1 MKVYLF
7 ISNHKKLLKMY
18 LPYIEALNKQ
28 LDITNS
34 LVDADIVLII
44 GAWTWQGAQI
54 AKKAKQMDIPY
65 IVCPLGDISE
75 RNCKNPY
82 LKRSLQQSM
91 YQKAMYAKANLI
103 VATTPM
109 EKNYLEKKGWNKR
122 IALAVFEQ
130 QKAEAIAAQ
139 TKQAI
144 IAQIMQIKSRMPH
157 QNIPQKYLDDL
168 HTLLYTDDYDEDAI
182 KQELAEKKLSS
193 YAASG
198 FQTMT
203 DKTGL
208 TEGFMPIPAKKGRK
222 SKEILKFV
230 K

>member
-109 EKNYLEKKGWNKR
+109 EKSYLEKKGWNKR
-122 IALAVFEQ
+122 IALIRYAGYSHLTNTEAMMQNWQETDEETLAVFEQ
-130 QKAEAIAAQ
+130 QKAEAIA
-139 TKQAI
+139 
-144 IAQIMQIKSRMPH
+144 
-157 QNIPQKYLDDL
+157 
-168 HTLLYTDDYDEDAI
+168 
-182 KQELAEKKLSS
+182 
-193 YAASG
+193 
-198 FQTMT
+198 
-203 DKTGL
+203 
-208 TEGFMPIPAKKGRK
+208 
-222 SKEILKFV
+222 
-230 K
+230 

>member
-28 LDITNS
+28 LDITNN

-54 AKKAKQMDIPY
+54 ARKAKQMDIPY

-109 EKNYLEKKGWNKR
+109 EKSYLEKKGWNKR
-122 IALAVFEQ
+122 IALIRYAGYSHLTNTEAMMQNWQETDEETLAVFEQ

-144 IAQIMQIKSRMPH
+144 IAQIMQIK
-157 QNIPQKYLDDL
+157 
-168 HTLLYTDDYDEDAI
+168 
-182 KQELAEKKLSS
+182 
-193 YAASG
+193 AACRIRI
-198 FQTMT
+198 F
-203 DKTGL
+203 
-208 TEGFMPIPAKKGRK
+208 RK
-222 SKEILKFV
+222 IS
-230 K
+230 

>member
-91 YQKAMYAKANLI
+91 YQKAMYAKS
-103 VATTPM
+103 
-109 EKNYLEKKGWNKR
+109 
-122 IALAVFEQ
+122 Q
-130 QKAEAIAAQ
+130 
-139 TKQAI
+139 
-144 IAQIMQIKSRMPH
+144 PH
-157 QNIPQKYLDDL
+157 SSYYPYG
-168 HTLLYTDDYDEDAI
+168 E
-182 KQELAEKKLSS
+182 KLSGKERLEQAHRPDSLCRLQSS
-193 YAASG
+193 Y
-198 FQTMT
+198 QH
-203 DKTGL
+203 
-208 TEGFMPIPAKKGRK
+208 
-222 SKEILKFV
+222 
-230 K
+230 

>member
-34 LVDADIVLII
+34 LVDADIVLVI

-122 IALAVFEQ
+122 IALIRYAGYSHLTNTEAMMQNWQETDEETLAVFEQ

-144 IAQIMQIKSRMPH
+144 IAQIMQIKS
-157 QNIPQKYLDDL
+157 
-168 HTLLYTDDYDEDAI
+168 
-182 KQELAEKKLSS
+182 LS
-193 YAASG
+193 
-198 FQTMT
+198 
-203 DKTGL
+203 L
-208 TEGFMPIPAKKGRK
+208 IH
-222 SKEILKFV
+222 I
-230 K
+230 

>member
-122 IALAVFEQ
+122 IALIRYAGYSHLTNT
-130 QKAEAIAAQ
+130 EA
-139 TKQAI
+139 
-144 IAQIMQIKSRMPH
+144 M
-157 QNIPQKYLDDL
+157 
-168 HTLLYTDDYDEDAI
+168 
-182 KQELAEKKLSS
+182 
-193 YAASG
+193 
-198 FQTMT
+198 
-203 DKTGL
+203 KTG
-208 TEGFMPIPAKKGRK
+208 TRRMRRRWQSSS
-222 SKEILKFV
+222 SKRQKPSLPKPNRQSSHRSCR
-230 K
+230 

>member
-75 RNCKNPY
+75 RNCKNHSGPSPPDGG
-82 LKRSLQQSM
+82 LPR
-91 YQKAMYAKANLI
+91 YAGRGRR
-103 VATTPM
+103 T
-109 EKNYLEKKGWNKR
+109 
-122 IALAVFEQ
+122 
-130 QKAEAIAAQ
+130 AE
-139 TKQAI
+139 
-144 IAQIMQIKSRMPH
+144 
-157 QNIPQKYLDDL
+157 N
-168 HTLLYTDDYDEDAI
+168 
-182 KQELAEKKLSS
+182 
-193 YAASG
+193 
-198 FQTMT
+198 F
-203 DKTGL
+203 
-208 TEGFMPIPAKKGRK
+208 
-222 SKEILKFV
+222 
-230 K
+230 

>member
-122 IALAVFEQ
+122 IALIRYAGYSHLTNT
-130 QKAEAIAAQ
+130 EAM
-139 TKQAI
+139 
-144 IAQIMQIKSRMPH
+144 MQNW
-157 QNIPQKYLDDL
+157 QE
-168 HTLLYTDDYDEDAI
+168 TDDESI
-182 KQELAEKKLSS
+182 FVH
-193 YAASG
+193 
-198 FQTMT
+198 FQ
-203 DKTGL
+203 
-208 TEGFMPIPAKKGRK
+208 P
-222 SKEILKFV
+222 
-230 K
+230 

>member
-28 LDITNS
+28 LDITNN

-103 VATTPM
+103 VATTSYG
-109 EKNYLEKKGWNKR
+109 E
-122 IALAVFEQ
+122 
-130 QKAEAIAAQ
+130 
-139 TKQAI
+139 
-144 IAQIMQIKSRMPH
+144 
-157 QNIPQKYLDDL
+157 
-168 HTLLYTDDYDEDAI
+168 
-182 KQELAEKKLSS
+182 KLSVKERLEQAHRPDSLCRVQSS
-193 YAASG
+193 Y
-198 FQTMT
+198 QH
-203 DKTGL
+203 
-208 TEGFMPIPAKKGRK
+208 
-222 SKEILKFV
+222 
-230 K
+230 

>member
-7 ISNHKKLLKMY
+7 ISNQKKLLKMY

-91 YQKAMYAKANLI
+91 YQKAMYAKANL
-103 VATTPM
+103 VVRSEEHTS
-109 EKNYLEKKGWNKR
+109 ELQSRFDLVCRLLLEKKKKKNK
-122 IALAVFEQ
+122 
-130 QKAEAIAAQ
+130 
-139 TKQAI
+139 T
-144 IAQIMQIKSRMPH
+144 
-157 QNIPQKYLDDL
+157 
-168 HTLLYTDDYDEDAI
+168 
-182 KQELAEKKLSS
+182 
-193 YAASG
+193 
-198 FQTMT
+198 
-203 DKTGL
+203 
-208 TEGFMPIPAKKGRK
+208 RK
-222 SKEILKFV
+222 SKENRNRI
-230 K
+230 